1 MNAGRTSGVG
11 RARVATLTS
20 CSASLPIHQL
30 HRHQQWAFTGDSA
43 YNLIVRQK
51 MVADAQ
57 GGDTDKLLGL
67 TAHSSIAQ
75 TPTISLHWRLCIQ
88 FNCATENGGRCPG
101 CWQWQVARPCCPFIN
116 CTDTVGHRQ
125 SAFTGDSAYNL
136 IVRQKMVADS
146 DCTVMFG
153 LAAHSLIARTPTI
166 SLATTPQLLPWLP
179 TQNTVKL
186 YNRIWWRIVLHCFW
200 QTFDCE
206 TAMKSCLWKMHV

>member
-1 MNAGRTSGVG
+1 MNAGRTSGVW

-30 HRHQQWAFTGDSA
+30 HRHQ
-43 YNLIVRQK
+43 
-51 MVADAQ
+51 
-57 GGDTDKLLGL
+57 
-67 TAHSSIAQ
+67 
-75 TPTISLHWRLCIQ
+75 
-88 FNCATENGGRCPG
+88 
-101 CWQWQVARPCCPFIN
+101 
-116 CTDTVGHRQ
+116 Q

-166 SLATTPQLLPWLP
+166 SLATAPQVLPWLP

-206 TAMKSCLWKMHV
+206 TAMKSCLWKMHVKHAVYEIWKRHSKLQKDAHSQRASA

>member
-30 HRHQQWAFTGDSA
+30 HRHQQSAFTGDSA

-51 MVADAQ
+51 MVA
-57 GGDTDKLLGL
+57 
-67 TAHSSIAQ
+67 
-75 TPTISLHWRLCIQ
+75 
-88 FNCATENGGRCPG
+88 G
-101 CWQWQVARPCCPFIN
+101 CWHWQVARPCCPFIN
-116 CTDTVGHRQ
+116 CTDTVGHQQ

-166 SLATTPQLLPWLP
+166 SLATTPQLLPSLP

-206 TAMKSCLWKMHV
+206 TAMKSCLWKMHVKHAVYEIWKRHSKLQKDAHSQRASA

>member
-88 FNCATENGGRCPG
+88 FNCATENGGRVLTLTSCSALLPIHQLHGHCRTPTISLHWRLCIQSNCTTENGGWFRLYCNVWPG
-101 CWQWQVARPCCPFIN
+101 CPFIN
-116 CTDTVGHRQ
+116 CTDTNNQ
-125 SAFTGDSAYNL
+125 PCYNPPAATL
-136 IVRQKMVADS
+136 TADS
-146 DCTVMFG
+146 EY
-153 LAAHSLIARTPTI
+153 S
-166 SLATTPQLLPWLP
+166 
-179 TQNTVKL
+179 
-186 YNRIWWRIVLHCFW
+186 
-200 QTFDCE
+200 
-206 TAMKSCLWKMHV
+206 